1 MYINIVLNIL
11 RVKFQMEGG
20 KMAQEDPG
28 WGEKIIYMGEFSS
41 EIYNGEKVEK
51 I

>member
-28 WGEKIIYMGEFSS
+28 PGMRREDNLYGEVKFRNIQWGKG
-41 EIYNGEKVEK
+41 
-51 I
+51 